1 MVLKTSPPLDLT
13 ADNVDLRRW
22 GRRRGLFS
30 RFAFI
35 LQIRGHNNAA
45 KWLSGFDSLRAN
57 DWPRIIGIFANGFG
71 SWEMGM
77 LEIWNRI

>member
-57 DWPRIIGIFANGFG
+57 D
-71 SWEMGM
+71 
-77 LEIWNRI
+77 